1 MAGKKILIV
10 TEGIKTEPQYFEG
23 LARHLNSRAIQV
35 ISVRP
40 VGLGKDPLSVVK
52 EAITRRA
59 REQRAGDPFDATWCA
74 VDVDNHQSLE
84 AACSLARK
92 EGVSLAISNP
102 CFEIWL
108 LWHFADQTTWIAGAE
123 ALARLKERH
132 GFSGKNLPEAFP
144 FSTYE
149 EAIRRAMHC
158 KSTSVPHRPPN
169 PHSSVAL
176 LADVL
181 RQSSMRR

>member
-1 MAGKKILIV
+1 MIV

-52 EAITRRA
+52 EAVTRRA

-123 ALARLKERH
+123 AFARLKERH

-144 FSTYE
+144 FSTFE
-149 EAIRRAMHC
+149 NAIGRAMRC
-158 KSTSVPHRPPN
+158 ESTYVPHRPPN